1 MNKMKTQK
9 AGRWKGWK
17 LKTIK
22 RSHVPEKKFDAVFE
36 NTDGRTKVQPFGQKG
51 YNDFILYNSKYDS
64 NTAKEH
70 KKRYIARHRG
80 MGETFRDPTK
90 AQTLSRYVLWNKK
103 TLKSSIRDY
112 KQRFGL

>member
-1 MNKMKTQK
+1 MGKTQK

-51 YNDFILYNSKYDS
+51 YSDYTK
-64 NTAKEH
+64 H
-70 KKRYIARHRG
+70 KNPTRKQRYLARHSG
-80 MGETFRDPTK
+80 MGEDWQDPTT
-90 AQTLSRYVLWNKK
+90 AGALSKWVLWNKK
-103 TLKSSIRDY
+103 TLKASIRDF
-112 KQRFGL
+112 KRRFNL